1 MRNLVRKAKLTGPV
15 NSTSIRHTIGH
26 YMENVARVPGREI
39 SIFLG
44 HIPVAKKKSTRRY
57 SGVDPYATDYLS
69 NAVAAVE
76 DFVREVNRHTKKWDL
91 EKPLTIKPGWKG
103 PR

>member
-1 MRNLVRKAKLTGPV
+1 MRNLVRKAKLTGRV

-44 HIPVAKKKSTRRY
+44 HVPVAKKRSTRRY
-57 SGVDPYATDYLS
+57 SGVDPYAPEYLT
-69 NAVAAVE
+69 NAIAAIE
-76 DFVREVNRHTKKWDL
+76 AFVREVNKHTKKWDL
-91 EKPLTIKPGWKG
+91 EKPFTMKPGWKE
-103 PR
+103 PK